1 LIADAAI
8 HDRCGSSAKIPA
20 HSDLDKG
27 YFMKPAVLTGEHFI
41 TGDEACAEGALA
53 AGCRF
58 FAGYPITPATEVAE
72 RMAVRMPD
80 VGGTYIQME
89 DEIASMAA
97 IVGAS
102 CAGAKSMTAT
112 SGPGFSL
119 MMENIGLAICTET
132 PCVVVNVQR
141 AGPSTGLPTLGAQ
154 GDMMQARWGSH
165 GHYEIITLAP
175 ASPQELFYLTIKA
188 FDLSEAY
195 RTPVLIMT
203 DEVIGHLSERVVI
216 PEASAIKLRSRLRAK
231 GRKDRFKPFQP
242 GPNGVAPMA
251 IAGEGYGI
259 HVTGLTHDEKGYPVM
274 TSEAQVDMVTHLT
287 DKIRRNLHD
296 ILQTESYRMDDADF
310 VIISYG
316 VSARSSLAA
325 VDEARAQGIKAGL
338 LKLITVWPF
347 PEKQISEIAEKVK
360 GFVTVEINLGQIHLE
375 VQRCT
380 AGRVPTRL
388 VGHAGGTVIPP
399 ERIIETLKQL
409 SSQDN

>member
-1 LIADAAI
+1 
-8 HDRCGSSAKIPA
+8 
-20 HSDLDKG
+20 
-27 YFMKPAVLTGEHFI
+27 MKPAILTGEHFI

-80 VGGTYIQME
+80 VCGTYIQME

-102 CAGAKSMTAT
+102 CAGVKSMTAT

-119 MMENIGLAICTET
+119 MMENIGLAVCTET

-188 FDLSEAY
+188 FDLSETY

-216 PEASAIKLRSRLRAK
+216 PEPSAIKLRSRPRAK

-259 HVTGLTHDEKGYPVM
+259 HVTGLTHDEQGYPVM
-274 TSEAQVDMVTHLT
+274 TAEAQVDMVTHLT
-287 DKIRRNLHD
+287 SKIQRNLDD
-296 ILQTESYRMDDADF
+296 IVKTASYRMEDAEYA
-310 VIISYG
+310 IISYG
-316 VSARSSLAA
+316 VSARSSLSA
-325 VDEARAQGIKAGL
+325 VDEAREQGIKAGL
-338 LKLITVWPF
+338 IKLITVWPF
-347 PEKQISEIAEKVK
+347 PEKLIRETAQKVK

-375 VQRCT
+375 VQRCA
-380 AGRVPTRL
+380 AGLAPAQL

-399 ERIIETLKQL
+399 ERIIEALKQF
-409 SSQDN
+409 SS